1 MAVAVGVVHL
11 FAQIARR
18 GLVIPMHRVLINLV
32 VSRGQIILSRFQNVR
47 NRRILKISDLVAY
60 RENEREIR
68 RKAETVLPTSKAGT
82 FKMIVYADNL
92 ESELFV
98 ALVKG
103 EIKPD
108 EPVLVR
114 LQPVCRLNYLS

>member
-1 MAVAVGVVHL
+1 MPSVLSVVQS
-11 FAQIARR
+11 FM
-18 GLVIPMHRVLINLV
+18 P
-32 VSRGQIILSRFQNVR
+32 SKF
-47 NRRILKISDLVAY
+47 DP
-60 RENEREIR
+60 EEIR

-103 EIKPD
+103 EIPAK
-108 EPVLVR
+108 R
-114 LQPVCRLNYLS
+114 SG